1 MFVDHLLKTKKEFKN
16 LKKQEIESIF
26 TEMNYSGFQ
35 ENIWGADLG
44 DMQLKS
50 KFNKGFRFLWIW
62 ILLVN
67 MFGLFL

>member
-1 MFVDHLLKTKKEFKN
+1 
-16 LKKQEIESIF
+16 
-26 TEMNYSGFQ
+26 MNYSGFQ

-50 KFNKGFRFLWIW
+50 KFNKAFRFLWIW

>member
-16 LKKQEIESIF
+16 LKKQEMESIF

-44 DMQLKS
+44 ADKQ
-50 KFNKGFRFLWIW
+50 
-62 ILLVN
+62 V
-67 MFGLFL
+67 